1 MRKGLFV
8 ILATFFIYANPYAQ
22 KITGM
27 VTDLQGNALAYSTI
41 EIKDRKGGTTA
52 NVEGR
57 FNLKLPQGEYT
68 IVCRHV
74 GYSLQEKQVI
84 LDKEDINLHFQ
95 LSPQTLTLAEVVV
108 KKGEDPAYEIIRQ
121 AIRKRPVHKKEMPR
135 FTTDV
140 YTKGI
145 FRLRDF
151 PKKFMGQKVDFED
164 GDTGKKKMLY
174 LSETVSRYSVDG
186 ADKQKVEVLASRVS
200 GQSDGFGLSAPYVA
214 SFYDNNLS
222 FGKNLNPRGFISPIA
237 DNALNFYSYKYEGGF
252 FENGR
257 QISHIKVIPKR
268 KFEPLFTGYINII
281 DDEWRIHSVELTLLK
296 QYGLQTLD
304 TIRIEQL
311 YAPLSNGAW
320 VVTNQVIYP
329 AVKMFSFD
337 AFGSFLNVYSNY
349 DLNPVYPPG
358 FFDKTILKY
367 TDSANKKPVD
377 FWDETRPV
385 ALQKEEAEDYRKKDS
400 LEQVRRSPAYL
411 DSIDRVRNKIHLSGL
426 ILNGL
431 SIGNSKK
438 HSSISVSSLLSAVSY
453 NTVEGVALD
462 LEVSYHKNFDSGS
475 FTRRYFR
482 ITPGI
487 RYGFSNHHLNADLE
501 AQYGFG
507 NIYRKSLLVKGG
519 SNVFQFNNENPV
531 NTLVNTITTL
541 FNETNTLKL
550 YEANYFQLG
559 YSSSLEGGMRLHA
572 GIEYQDRRPLE
583 NTADYSVKDFDNKT
597 FTPNYPVEVTDR
609 NISRHQAF
617 KYTVSASFQPGS
629 RYIEFPGQKISIGSK
644 YPRLTAGFT
653 QSLKNVFGSDLSYSK
668 WNFSVSDNLDF
679 KLLGA
684 FSYDLGVGGF
694 LNKDSVTLPD
704 YIHFKGNPTVFA
716 ESYTGRFQLVPHY
729 YFSNKDAFHAVVFA
743 EHHFNGLLTNKIP
756 LLKQLKW
763 NLVTGA
769 NSLLLKSGR
778 YYIEP
783 YVGLENIF
791 RIIRVDYVMGYEKD
805 MKMRS
810 GFRVGLQS
818 SFISRR

>member
-1 MRKGLFV
+1 MQKSFLF
-8 ILATFFIYANPYAQ
+8 IIFCFIYANGHAQ
-22 KITGM
+22 KISGL

-41 EIKDRKGGTTA
+41 EIKGEKGGTTA

-57 FNLKLPQGEYT
+57 FNLKLPEGAYT

-74 GYSLQEKQVI
+74 GYSLQEKQII
-84 LDKEDINLHFQ
+84 LDKEDISLHFQ

-121 AIRKRPVHKKEMPR
+121 AIRKRPEHKKEMPR
-135 FTTDV
+135 FRTDV

-145 FRLRDF
+145 FKLRDF

-164 GDTGKKKMLY
+164 GDTSKKKMLY

-186 ADKQKVEVLASRVS
+186 PEKQKVEVLASRVS

-214 SFYDNNLS
+214 SFYDNNIS
-222 FGKNLNPRGFISPIA
+222 FGKGLNPRGFISPIA

-257 QISHIKVIPKR
+257 QISHIKVTPKR
-268 KFEPLFTGYINII
+268 KFEPLFSGYINII
-281 DDEWRIHSVELTLLK
+281 DDEWRIHSLELTLLK

-304 TIRIEQL
+304 TVRIEQL
-311 YAPLSNGAW
+311 YAPLSNNAW

-329 AVKMFSFD
+329 AIKMFNFD
-337 AFGSFLNVYSNY
+337 AHGSFLNVYSNY

-367 TDSANKKPVD
+367 TDSSNKKPVE
-377 FWDETRPV
+377 FWDESRPI
-385 ALQKEEAEDYRKKDS
+385 ALQKEEIDDYRKKDS
-400 LEQVRRSPAYL
+400 LEEVRRSPAYL
-411 DSIDRVRNKIHLSGL
+411 DSMDRIRNKISVMDV
-426 ILNGL
+426 ILNGI

-438 HSSISVSSLLSAVSY
+438 HSYISTSSLLSAVSY
-453 NTVEGVALD
+453 NTVEGIALD
-462 LEVSYHKNFDSGS
+462 FEVSFHKNLDTGS
-475 FTRRYFR
+475 FARRYYR

-507 NIYRKSLLVKGG
+507 KKYRKSLLVKGG

-541 FNETNTLKL
+541 FNETNTLKI

-559 YSSSLEGGMRLHA
+559 YTSSIEGGLRLNMA
-572 GIEYQDRRPLE
+572 IEYQDRRPLE
-583 NTADYSVKDFDNKT
+583 NTTDFTAKNFDNKS
-597 FTPNYPVEVTDR
+597 FTPNYPLEAT
-609 NISRHQAF
+609 NKSIEKHQAF
-617 KYTVSASFQPGS
+617 QYTISAGFQPGS
-629 RYIEFPGQKISIGSK
+629 KYIEFPGQRISIGSK
-644 YPRLTAGFT
+644 YPRLSAAFT
-653 QSLKNVFGSDLSYSK
+653 QSLKNVFGSDLSYAK
-668 WNFSVSDNLDF
+668 WKFSVSDNLDF
-679 KLLGA
+679 KLLGS
-684 FSYDLGVGGF
+684 FNYDLGVGGF
-694 LNKDSVTLPD
+694 IYKDSVTLPD

-716 ESYTGRFQLVPHY
+716 ESYSGRFQLVPHY
-729 YFSNKDAFHAVVFA
+729 YFSNKDPFHIVVFA

-756 LLKQLKW
+756 LLKNLKW

-769 NSLLLKSGR
+769 NSLLLKSNR
-778 YYIEP
+778 YYVEP

-791 RIIRVDYVMGYEKD
+791 RLIRVDYVMGFEKD
-805 MKMRS
+805 AKMRS